1 MNNFEITLK
10 TNRSEIETVTTRA
23 LLAVAAVASF
33 VYAGEEN
40 YYVSIGLGIVLVV
53 LSFYLK
59 TFLNRFKV
67 NRLLLLFIASVFT
80 YITTGTIAFAAVLL
94 VHGLFFELL
103 KKKIWVQVDADVVT
117 VHNIISNKVH
127 NWISIQNLILKDDIL
142 TIDFNNDRLL
152 QSEIIQTNPAVDE
165 TTFNKFCFEQLQ
177 KAAHLLKENN
187 K

>member
-10 TNRSEIETVTTRA
+10 TNRSEIEILTTRA

-33 VYAGEEN
+33 VYAGEQN

-59 TFLNRFKV
+59 TFLDRFKV

-94 VHGLFFELL
+94 VHGLFFEML
-103 KKKIWVQVDADVVT
+103 KKKVWVQIDAEAVT
-117 VHNIISNKVH
+117 VHNIISNKAH
-127 NWISIQNLILKDDIL
+127 NWASIQNVILKDDIL

-152 QSEIIQTNPAVDE
+152 QSEIMQSKPAVDE
-165 TTFNKFCFEQLQ
+165 SIFNAFCFEQLQ
-177 KAAHLLKENN
+177 KTARL
-187 K
+187 

>member
-1 MNNFEITLK
+1 MNHFEITLK
-10 TNRSEIETVTTRA
+10 TNRSEIEIVTTRA

-40 YYVSIGLGIVLVV
+40 YYLSIGVGIVLVG

-67 NRLLLLFIASVFT
+67 NRLLLLCFASVLT

-103 KKKIWVQVDADVVT
+103 KKKVWVQIDADAVT
-117 VHNIISNKVH
+117 VHNIISNKAH
-127 NWISIQNLILKDDIL
+127 NWTSIQNLILKDDIL

-152 QSEIIQTNPAVDE
+152 QSEIIQSKPAIDE
-165 TTFNKFCFEQLQ
+165 STFNKFCFEQLQ
-177 KAAHLLKENN
+177 KTAHLLKENN

>member
-10 TNRSEIETVTTRA
+10 TNRSEIEIVTTRA

-33 VYAGEEN
+33 VYAGQEN
-40 YYVSIGLGIVLVV
+40 YYISIALGIVLVL

-67 NRLLLLFIASVFT
+67 NRLLLLVIASVFT
-80 YITTGTIAFAAVLL
+80 YITTDTIAFAAVLL

-103 KKKIWVQVDADVVT
+103 KKKIWVQIDADAVT

-127 NWISIQNLILKDDIL
+127 IWTSIQNVILKDDIL

-152 QSEIIQTNPAVDE
+152 QSEIIQSKPAVDE
-165 TTFNKFCFEQLQ
+165 SIFNKFCFEQLQ
-177 KAAHLLKENN
+177 KAAHLLK
-187 K
+187 